1 MERPEDGTER
11 PEGNAQ
17 LEGNEVPV
25 VGLGWQDGMM
35 GCIGV
40 GSFQDGRIR
49 G

>member
-25 VGLGWQDGMM
+25 VGLGWHDGVH
-35 GCIGV
+35 GV
-40 GSFQDGRIR
+40 GSFQDERIR